1 MAITVQMIE
10 EKEFKIKVKGY
21 DQQEVDEFLDA
32 ICDEMV
38 AMQEEISSLQN
49 KLRAQ
54 PATLPGAFGSAVPSP
69 SPRKAEPVQPQAP
82 AVRDTSEAARKLLD
96 NAQQVYDQ
104 MVADARKEA
113 DEIVSGARARAES
126 AVGDLENEKERLKGE
141 IETLKAAARDYKNR
155 FLRLIEDQT
164 HVINA
169 EDELFKED

>member
-1 MAITVQMIE
+1 MAITVQMIVD
-10 EKEFKIKVKGY
+10 KEFKVKVKGY
-21 DQQEVDEFLDA
+21 DQVEVDDFLDA
-32 ICDEMV
+32 ICDEMI
-38 AMQEEISSLQN
+38 AMQDEINSLQS

-54 PATLPGAFGSAVPSP
+54 PAAIPGAFGSVPTP
-69 SPRKAEPVQPQAP
+69 AAKKEPEPAHAAP
-82 AVRDTSEAARKLLD
+82 AVRDTSETARKLLD
-96 NAQQVYDQ
+96 SAQQVYDQ

-126 AVGDLENEKERLKGE
+126 AVGDLENEKDRLKGE
-141 IETLKAAARDYKNR
+141 IETLKAAARDYRSR